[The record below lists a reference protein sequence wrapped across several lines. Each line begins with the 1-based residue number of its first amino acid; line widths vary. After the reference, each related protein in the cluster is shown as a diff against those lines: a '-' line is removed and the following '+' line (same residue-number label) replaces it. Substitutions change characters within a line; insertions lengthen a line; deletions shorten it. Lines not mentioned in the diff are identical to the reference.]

1 MEVDGA
7 ELIPADGDALLRVG
21 CAPWERSCC
30 FLLSW
35 KFQLCS
41 EADAGGRGHSL
52 WQSLDLLWRKSLHPK
67 ELEDGVCYF
76 RAAQGEALQSST
88 LLFCHLHSWFVWE
101 VLLCSECKQKSCPAG
116 MVPCSLWM
124 LQQDVVP
131 RDVLC
136 RWLWSRVQPT
146 MCHMEPTRRMQEE
159 EKTIRGKCQASAFC
173 WPAGSCVARELFL
186 AELAQRL
193 CLPPLANFHKLLW
206 NTGGSLEL
214 SDRVS
219 ELCTAA
225 LW

>member
-1 MEVDGA
+1 MGAILLLPAVME
-7 ELIPADGDALLRVG
+7 IPAVLWYHA
-21 CAPWERSCC
+21 
-30 FLLSW
+30 
-35 KFQLCS
+35 

-52 WQSLDLLWRKSLHPK
+52 WQSLDLLWRKSLHLK

-76 RAAQGEALQSST
+76 GAAQGEALQSST
-88 LLFCHLHSWFVWE
+88 LPFCHLHSQFVWE

-131 RDVLC
+131 RDVL
-136 RWLWSRVQPT
+136 QPT
-146 MCHMEPTRRMQEE
+146 MCHMEPTWRMQDEE
-159 EKTIRGKCQASAFC
+159 EKKCWGKCQANAFC
-173 WPAGSCVARELFL
+173 WPAGSCVAGELFL
-186 AELAQRL
+186 AELAQQL
-193 CLPPLANFHKLLW
+193 CLPPLASFHKLLW

-214 SDRVS
+214 SDGVS